1 MSNILICYTLKPTF
15 HMKTRILLLSFMTFV
30 SINIVAQ
37 SDYSSYLDDAMSKIK
52 AGECE
57 SARKYY
63 NVYKEMSGKS
73 SPSVEALLIDC
84 ENSAVKT
91 DSNRHYINE
100 KIKIGEFLYRVA
112 YVEDE
117 GQHGFAIYD
126 YGSSKLTS
134 KLIKNRLVPTR
145 SEMQIISSNAHLLN
159 LKTKLYYWTLDKR
172 DNDCGSRYFI
182 VELSTLDTKYDY
194 TTNYNSL
201 LLIHRF

>member
-1 MSNILICYTLKPTF
+1 
-15 HMKTRILLLSFMTFV
+15 MKTRILLLTFMTFL
-30 SINIVAQ
+30 SINIAAQ

-57 SARKYY
+57 SARKFY

-84 ENSAVKT
+84 EDSAVKT

-134 KLIKNRLVPTR
+134 KLIKSRSVPTR
-145 SEMQIISSNAHLLN
+145 SEMQIIARNAHLLN
-159 LKTKLYYWTLDKR
+159 LKTDLYYWTLDKC
-172 DNDCGSRYFI
+172 DNDWGPRYFI
-182 VELSTLDTKYDY
+182 FNLSTQETKYNN
-194 TTNYNSL
+194 TTEYYSL